1 MKQVDFVLRKWVIMM
16 VNTAKL
22 MRKKEDGTDEQYY
35 PQTHIAAVL
44 GVSEFMKNISGNSS
58 GRSGV
63 SSINGKDGV
72 VFITQ
77 KDLGIVL
84 ATSTTDGLLSKEMYQ
99 KIQKMSDDTSGS
111 TAESDLSVEL
121 LEDNIFKM
129 LYQDNQFYPQTI
141 IEAVEGLTE
150 VLTESGIKGEKGDPG
165 EQGPPGTVENLTIA
179 TEENDGLMSSSDKIQ
194 LTRLSKYSFVKIG
207 EI

>member
-1 MKQVDFVLRKWVIMM
+1 M

-44 GVSEFMKNISGNSS
+44 GLSEFLKNISGNSS
-58 GRSGV
+58 GRFGV

-84 ATSTTDGLLSKEMYQ
+84 ATGTNDGLLSKEMYQ
-99 KIQKMSDDTSGS
+99 KIQEMSDNPSGS
-111 TAESDLSVEL
+111 TTDSDLSVEL
-121 LEDNIFKM
+121 AEDNIFKM

-150 VLTESGIKGEKGDPG
+150 ALTESGIKGEKGDPV
-165 EQGPPGTVENLTIA
+165 EQGPPGTAENLTIA

-194 LTRLSKYSFVKIG
+194 INRLSKYSFEKTG